1 MLLGVLENT
10 FHGETWLG
18 YYTGQSVWLFIG
30 LAVPVAAH
38 LAFLALMS
46 INNYLLAIL
55 AIPKINKN

>member
-1 MLLGVLENT
+1 NLFYAENWSNSDGSYGFTSLL
-10 FHGETWLG
+10 
-18 YYTGQSVWLFIG
+18 IG
-30 LAVPVAAH
+30 LAIPAIAH